1 MDMENKQLRDQTT
14 RSLMPMPDRDRGFYH
29 SQTVFLPIEDV
40 YDFLQK
46 KENVEKVLTNLP
58 HTMNN
63 FLQLEFVGASEA
75 QEGGFE
81 VNWKNSEKATFQG
94 TLTFVLKEAPANRG
108 TYVAAVAVFDKFSWR
123 DEEPSDLMNG
133 FLKRLKMLMETGQIA
148 TTKGQPSGRE
158 EISATET
165 KTIQ

>member
-1 MDMENKQLRDQTT
+1 MDIENKQLRDQKT
-14 RSLMPMPDRDRGFYH
+14 RSLMPMADRDRGFYH

-46 KENVEKVLTNLP
+46 KENVEKVLSHLP
-58 HTMNN
+58 EKIHDY
-63 FLQLEFVGASEA
+63 LKLEFIGASEA
-75 QEGGFE
+75 QDGGFVVDWE
-81 VNWKNSEKATFQG
+81 NAEDAKLQG
-94 TLTFVLKEAPANRG
+94 TLSFVLKEAPANRG
-108 TYVAAVAVFDKFSWR
+108 TYVAAVAIFDKFSWK

-158 EISATET
+158 EISSTST